1 MVTVEF
7 IAHVSW
13 YFYVACQATL
23 ASATHS
29 RCAFLRDA
37 FVLSYAGVPLLL
49 FPAARSVRYCSQLR
63 GFGLD
68 SCFCITRSPLLLN
81 YRRELV
87 TSHHLKH
94 GSGGF
99 YAYRGRSSLFLSLRQ
114 LRFHAGFSAL
124 RYPAVSCLVLR

>member
-37 FVLSYAGVPLLL
+37 FVLSYAGVP
-49 FPAARSVRYCSQLR
+49 FRYCSPRPVRYAIVLSCAVL
-63 GFGLD
+63 GLTHV
-68 SCFCITRSPLLLN
+68 F
-81 YRRELV
+81 V
-87 TSHHLKH
+87 
-94 GSGGF
+94 
-99 YAYRGRSSLFLSLRQ
+99 SLGHPYCSIIVANL
-114 LRFHAGFSAL
+114 
-124 RYPAVSCLVLR
+124 